1 LVEKAWESSART
13 LSHFS
18 ANDALEKEVITV
30 WKGSQNLLSGGII
43 WRGWGGVNERP
54 GIARPSFLLAER
66 ARWDGARPMRAVKDS
81 LPTPYGELTG
91 RARRPQSKAPHTLAW
106 LGIELEK
113 SVRVDARSEGQPG
126 HCLTR
131 MIHNGSSRNPRECV
145 PCKAY
150 LVFPR
155 NVQCVILDVQL
166 NNQH

>member
-30 WKGSQNLLSGGII
+30 WKGSQNLLLGGII

-91 RARRPQSKAPHTLAW
+91 LARRPQFGKLSSLSSPTLLIPRAKISS
-106 LGIELEK
+106 LLIPSPCAATASHPIQRK
-113 SVRVDARSEGQPG
+113 RIVS
-126 HCLTR
+126 CL
-131 MIHNGSSRNPRECV
+131 
-145 PCKAY
+145 
-150 LVFPR
+150 
-155 NVQCVILDVQL
+155 
-166 NNQH
+166 